1 MRMIGETAVLV
12 RLEQEEKNV
21 AVQKLWKEMD
31 GEITQLQSDVLDQ
44 NDLNETQE
52 RKIDHLEKLVEALT
66 DRLKVMED
74 KANT

>member
-1 MRMIGETAVLV
+1 MIGETAVLV

-66 DRLKVMED
+66 DRLKVLED

>member
-1 MRMIGETAVLV
+1 MMGETAVLV

-21 AVQKLWKEMD
+21 AVHKLWKEMD
-31 GEITQLQSDVLDQ
+31 GEITQLQSDILDQ

>member
-1 MRMIGETAVLV
+1 MMGETAVLV

-44 NDLNETQE
+44 NDLNAT
-52 RKIDHLEKLVEALT
+52 
-66 DRLKVMED
+66 
-74 KANT
+74 

>member
-1 MRMIGETAVLV
+1 MMGETAVLV
-12 RLEQEEKNV
+12 RLEQEDKNV
-21 AVQKLWKEMD
+21 AVHKLWKEMD
-31 GEITQLQSDVLDQ
+31 GEITQLQSDILDQ

>member
-1 MRMIGETAVLV
+1 MMGETAVLV

-21 AVQKLWKEMD
+21 AVHKLWKEMD
-31 GEITQLQSDVLDQ
+31 GEITQLQSDILDQ

-66 DRLKVMED
+66 DRLKVLED

>member
-1 MRMIGETAVLV
+1 MIGETAVLV

-31 GEITQLQSDVLDQ
+31 GEITQLQSDILDQ

-74 KANT
+74 KSTT

>member
-1 MRMIGETAVLV
+1 MIGETAVLV

-74 KANT
+74 KSTT

>member
-1 MRMIGETAVLV
+1 MIGETAVLV

-44 NDLNETQE
+44 NDLNET
-52 RKIDHLEKLVEALT
+52 
-66 DRLKVMED
+66 
-74 KANT
+74 

>member
-1 MRMIGETAVLV
+1 MMGETAVLV

-44 NDLNETQE
+44 NDLNET
-52 RKIDHLEKLVEALT
+52 
-66 DRLKVMED
+66 
-74 KANT
+74 